1 MASTANWL
9 NVSLDDLSVT
19 ARREYEEYKT
29 SYRIMKENRER
40 FEGTMAKDNP
50 VATGQRLVFGY
61 NFGKLSLAV
70 VADDQPRKQ
79 AKPKQSLADF
89 LANQR

>member
-9 NVSLDDLSVT
+9 NVSLDDISIQ
-19 ARREYEEYKT
+19 ARHQYEQYKAA
-29 SYRIMKENRER
+29 YRLMKEAREA
-40 FEGTMAKDNP
+40 FEGTMTRDNP